1 MTKEIKDAV
10 LTEREQEVIKWA
22 AQDAY
27 GSIKADFWEDGR
39 EKYFEAYMSVVLT
52 LTQREHTDAMYFVC
66 ILLDQ
71 GYNEN
76 LAELV
81 AKICRPEDG
90 SMELFME
97 NFKEYI
103 LYDMF
108 CEEDEEE
115 YDEDD
120 FDDEGMELYD
130 VNFEEEMEEN
140 PFAIISVAVDKKK
153 CPEFENR
160 LKGILQTLGIPFY
173 SFRKKE
179 SDEDE

>member
-1 MTKEIKDAV
+1 MNEIEKIFYNS
-10 LTEREQEVIKWA
+10 L
-22 AQDAY
+22 
-27 GSIKADFWEDGR
+27 
-39 EKYFEAYMSVVLT
+39 EKYL
-52 LTQREHTDAMYFVC
+52 R
-66 ILLDQ
+66 
-71 GYNEN
+71 N
-76 LAELV
+76 
-81 AKICRPEDG
+81 KIVIINGEQYRII
-90 SMELFME
+90 
-97 NFKEYI
+97 K
-103 LYDMF
+103 
-108 CEEDEEE
+108 EDEEE

-160 LKGILQTLGIPFY
+160 LKGILQTLGIPFS